1 MPHAATASEAGAAAP
16 VGEPVG
22 PLERGLAVLRALA
35 AHPGP
40 RMRPGD
46 LVRATGL
53 ARSTVDRIVA
63 TLTHLGYLRVEDD
76 RDVLLAPRLMELGN
90 AYLTCCGLPDALE
103 PLAVALADELDESVS
118 LAVPDRAGVR
128 FISQSTR
135 RRTMA
140 LAFQIGDLLPAER
153 CAPGALFAS
162 DWGPEQQ
169 ADWRA
174 RLRDDPLDSQASPP
188 FRPARR
194 HRPPTRWSRPSGS
207 GWPTPVAPAG
217 QSTTS

>member
-1 MPHAATASEAGAAAP
+1 MPHAATASEADAAAP
-16 VGEPVG
+16 GGEPVG

-53 ARSTVDRIVA
+53 ARSTVDRIVT
-63 TLTHLGYLRVEDD
+63 TLTHLGYLRIEDD

-118 LAVPDRAGVR
+118 SRC
-128 FISQSTR
+128 
-135 RRTMA
+135 RT
-140 LAFQIGDLLPAER
+140 
-153 CAPGALFAS
+153 APGCGSSAS
-162 DWGPEQQ
+162 PPDGAPWLWPSRSATCCPRSGAP
-169 ADWRA
+169 RA
-174 RLRDDPLDSQASPP
+174 PSSPPTGAPSSKLPGAPGCATTPVTPASPP
-188 FRPARR
+188 FRPARH
-194 HRPPTRWSRPSGS
+194 HRPPTMWSRSSDS
-207 GWPTPVAPAG
+207 GWPTPVVPAG
-217 QSTTS
+217 PPTTS